1 MKILYT
7 LLLMSLV
14 YAKEIEISISK
25 QKLFLI
31 NNDGLV
37 TEYNISSSAYGEGSL
52 EGSYKTPLGK
62 HIVKKMIGQ
71 DVPYG
76 GRLIG
81 RVYQGE
87 IYPIY
92 FQDNVIVQEDVVQS
106 RIIWLDG
113 LEEGVNRGA
122 GIDSFQRYIYIHGT
136 PEEWRLGQKA
146 SKGCIRMSNKDV
158 IELFSLINA
167 GTLVNIL
174 P

>member
-14 YAKEIEISISK
+14 YAQEIEISISK

>member
-7 LLLMSLV
+7 LLIMSLV
-14 YAKEIEISISK
+14 YAQEIEISISK
-25 QKLFLI
+25 QKLFLT

-37 TEYNISSSAYGEGSL
+37 KEYNISSSVYGEGSL
-52 EGSYKTPLGK
+52 EGSYKTPLGR
-62 HIVKKMIGQ
+62 HIVKKMIGE

-87 IYPIY
+87 IFPIY
-92 FQDNVIVQEDVVQS
+92 LQDNVIVQEDVVQS

-113 LEEGVNRGA
+113 LEEGVNKGA

-158 IELFSLINA
+158 IELYSLIKA